1 MKHCLY
7 KAACVWSVFCSSL
20 RTIRSARLVRHP
32 LAPTIRPL
40 DSSCLTRI
48 ETDDRLVVLART
60 MHVRGPEM
68 ETALKDS
75 AVNWAR
81 FGETC
86 LGQAL
91 YRHRAI
97 FQNSSEA
104 QVWSHLE
111 LSYFRSL
118 VPSDAILDLVV
129 KQQPATLD
137 LLRAEILLTTASSFI
152 LPRAWKGSTDRPDR
166 QASLEFIQVEPAFF
180 GEYRD
185 VMRDYCGPAAA
196 KLVRAGKFGT
206 FRAMETAVVLFQDP
220 AFKIDWN
227 QIHLCELEADN
238 FRGFGRE
245 FEGALREDAPDSAA
259 TSGVFADL
267 DRMRTVPRWTFNDPV
282 VEADAAVA
290 KQADRNHDRRSA
302 RTGHAS
308 VSGTFRT

>member
-1 MKHCLY
+1 
-7 KAACVWSVFCSSL
+7 
-20 RTIRSARLVRHP
+20 
-32 LAPTIRPL
+32 LAPTIRPI
-40 DSSCLTRI
+40 SSARLARI

-60 MHVRGPEM
+60 MNVRDPGM

-75 AVNWAR
+75 VVNWAR

-97 FQNSSEA
+97 FQSASEA
-104 QVWSHLE
+104 PVWSHFE

-118 VPSDAILDLVV
+118 VPRDAILDLVV
-129 KQQPATLD
+129 EQQPATVD

-152 LPRAWKGSTDRPDR
+152 VPRDWQGSAERPDR

-206 FRAMETAVVLFQDP
+206 FRAMETAAVLFQAP
-220 AFKIDWN
+220 ALKIDWN
-227 QIHLCELEADN
+227 QIHLCELEADS

-245 FEGALREDAPDSAA
+245 FEAALREGAPEAA
-259 TSGVFADL
+259 TISGVFAGL

-290 KQADRNHDRRSA
+290 KEGRAEP
-302 RTGHAS
+302 
-308 VSGTFRT
+308 